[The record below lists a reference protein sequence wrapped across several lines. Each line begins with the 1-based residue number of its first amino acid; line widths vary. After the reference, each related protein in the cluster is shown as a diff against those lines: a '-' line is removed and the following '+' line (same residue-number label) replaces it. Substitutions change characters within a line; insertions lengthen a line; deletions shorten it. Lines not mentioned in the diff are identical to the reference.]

1 MGMGCWSSRDWDS
14 YKSSSGIGHAYSVD
28 DIYKAKCINA
38 SLNPY
43 GISFRESRDSDEH
56 PNSNAIIIGLDVTG
70 SMGSL
75 ATTIAKESLNKLITD
90 VYADKS
96 IEDPQILISAIGDAY
111 YDDAPLQVTQ
121 FESDIRIAKQL
132 TDIYFEAGGGGNNGE
147 SYLLTWYFAARHTD
161 IDCFNKRGKKGI
173 LFTIGDEPNLDK
185 LTREQVKT
193 IFGESIKKDL
203 SAKELYAEVSKMYE
217 VYHIVVGDY
226 EYYNS
231 DKKWKKLLNERCFV
245 LKDYN
250 KIPEV
255 IEATLQLL
263 AGKTLDEAVKNF
275 SASTADDVVNAIGDY
290 AKLPALHNNSSNNK
304 LVLF

>member
-1 MGMGCWSSRDWDS
+1 MGMGCWSSRDWDY
-14 YKSSSGIGHAYSVD
+14 YKSSSGISHASTVD
-28 DIYKAKCINA
+28 DIYKSKCINA
-38 SLNPY
+38 KLNPY
-43 GISFRESRDSDEH
+43 GINFRESRDSDEH

-75 ATTIAKESLNKLITD
+75 ATTIAKESLNKLITE
-90 VYADKS
+90 VYADNS
-96 IEDPQILISAIGDAY
+96 IEDPQLLISAIGDAY

-185 LTREQVKT
+185 LTKEQVKT
-193 IFGESIKKDL
+193 IFGESIRKDL

-263 AGKTLDEAVKNF
+263 AGKSIDEAVKNF
-275 SASTADDVVNAIGDY
+275 SSDTASDVVNAIGDY
-290 AKLPALHNNSSNNK
+290 AKLPALRNNSSDNK
-304 LVLF
+304 LVTF